1 MIVDNVMSVAN
12 IDDMTNNAVVAAPAM
27 AVVVAG
33 WKAMIPIARRTV
45 WSVEQVP
52 LDINDEYDELDDE
65 DGSSHLLHATTL
77 TLPT

>member
-12 IDDMTNNAVVAAPAM
+12 IDDMTNNAVVAAPAV

-45 WSVEQVP
+45 RSVEQVP
-52 LDINDEYDELDDE
+52 LDINDEYDEPDDE
-65 DGSSHLLHATTL
+65 DGSSRLLHATTL
-77 TLPT
+77 MLP